1 MSYPTGCPLNLVSC
15 MTREWPWRS
24 MTPRGGET
32 PPAED
37 VDLAAAG
44 VQLDAGKEPRGMQVG
59 TATRRRPIN
68 NGV

>member
-1 MSYPTGCPLNLVSC
+1 
-15 MTREWPWRS
+15 

-32 PPAED
+32 PPAKD

-44 VQLDAGKEPRGMQVG
+44 VQLDAGKEPRGMRVG
-59 TATRRRPIN
+59 TAARSHPID